1 MATISSH
8 VLDSVIGTHA
18 AGIRVE
24 CLRRDV
30 NGVTTPVFDLA
41 ANEQGRIAE
50 TVDVEQDEQSVQYE
64 LVFHAKDYYAK
75 HALPDDGYQIIRS
88 VVLRLDLPDAQGN
101 YHLPIMLSPHSYSVW
116 WSGAPPAAC

>member
-24 CLRRDV
+24 CFRREH
-30 NGVTTPVFDLA
+30 NGATMRVLDCHA
-41 ANEQGRIAE
+41 DEQGRICE
-50 TVDVEQDEQSVQYE
+50 TLNFDQDDQHVQYE
-64 LVFHAKDYYAK
+64 LVFHAKAYFAK
-75 HALPDDGYQIIRS
+75 QALPDDGYQVLS
-88 VVLRLDLPDAQGN
+88 AVVLRLDLPDAQGN

-116 WSGAPPAAC
+116 WSGAPA

>member
-24 CLRRDV
+24 CYRRDKH
-30 NGVTTPVFDLA
+30 GATTLVFDKA
-41 ANEQGRIAE
+41 ANEQGRISEIVDMTQNAE
-50 TVDVEQDEQSVQYE
+50 DSQYE
-64 LVFHAKDYYAK
+64 LVFHASEYYANQT
-75 HALPDDGYQIIRS
+75 LPDDGYQIVQS
-88 VVLRLDLPDAQGN
+88 VVLRLDLPDSQGN

-116 WSGAPPAAC
+116 WSGNPSAAS